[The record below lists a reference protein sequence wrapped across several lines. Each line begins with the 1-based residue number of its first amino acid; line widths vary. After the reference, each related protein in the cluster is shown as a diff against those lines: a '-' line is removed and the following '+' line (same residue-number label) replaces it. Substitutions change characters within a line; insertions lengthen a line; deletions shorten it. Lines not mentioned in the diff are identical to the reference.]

1 MEAVARERYLRI
13 SPLKLRR
20 VINLIRGKSVD
31 DALYI
36 LKVLP
41 NKGARIAYKALYSA
55 ISNFKN
61 KYPES
66 VNQKLKISA
75 VYVNQAPVLRRLMP
89 RARGRADVLRKQSSH
104 LTVVVSSVEEKSK

>member
-1 MEAVARERYLRI
+1 MEAMARERYLRI
-13 SPLKLRR
+13 SPLKIRR
-20 VINLIRGKSVD
+20 VINLVRGKNVD

-55 ISNFKN
+55 VSNFKN

-66 VNQKLKISA
+66 VNQQLKISA
-75 VYVNQAPVLRRLMP
+75 IYADQAPVLRRVMP

-104 LTVVVSSVEEKSK
+104 LTVVVRPVEEKLK

>member
-1 MEAVARERYLRI
+1 MEAMARERYLRI
-13 SPLKLRR
+13 SPLKLRKI
-20 VINLIRGKSVD
+20 VNLVRGKGVD

-55 ISNFKN
+55 VSNFKN
-61 KYPES
+61 RYPES
-66 VNQKLKISA
+66 ARQKLKISA
-75 VYVNQAPVLRRLMP
+75 IYVDQAPVLRRLMP

-104 LTVVVSSVEEKSK
+104 LTVIVSTVEEKSK